1 MRARRMRRRLFN
13 LFAFALLAFA
23 IYLVKFSKEEPMY
36 KPGQETVKTIN
47 KAKTGTI
54 AGSH

>member
-23 IYLVKFSKEEPMY
+23 IYLVKFSKTEDMNPNHTAL
-36 KPGQETVKTIN
+36 KNSPKSSTVAT
-47 KAKTGTI
+47 T
-54 AGSH
+54 H